1 MQSEIKGYYTP
12 HFHFKTQLY
21 KIFNDNWKE
30 FLEVYPQKYEKRF
43 GELQEYQINTV
54 EKFLSCSNPH
64 NGFSYVECSN
74 ENCGNSYVV
83 PFSCKSEIC
92 PSCSEKKM
100 LEFSDW
106 VTTEV
111 LFDVQH
117 KHTVSTL
124 WNIA

>member
-54 EKFLSCSNPH
+54 EKFLSCLPR
-64 NGFSYVECSN
+64 
-74 ENCGNSYVV
+74 
-83 PFSCKSEIC
+83 
-92 PSCSEKKM
+92 
-100 LEFSDW
+100 
-106 VTTEV
+106 
-111 LFDVQH
+111 
-117 KHTVSTL
+117 
-124 WNIA
+124 

>member
-1 MQSEIKGYYTP
+1 
-12 HFHFKTQLY
+12 
-21 KIFNDNWKE
+21 
-30 FLEVYPQKYEKRF
+30 VYPQKYEKRF

-74 ENCGNSYVV
+74 ENCGNNCVV

-92 PSCSEKKM
+92 PSCSEKQV
-100 LEFSDW
+100 LEFSNW

-117 KHTVSTL
+117 KHTVFTL
-124 WNIA
+124 WNPALLEKSKIFIPQGEQCQWKCVDIFKKSQNF